1 MQASS
6 HAAAVTGATILA
18 WALLVGVVRFER
30 NLGTK
35 MGIFSKRRIAS
46 LNAASSEPTVRL
58 LVLENGTLGSE
69 IAAWLPPS
77 PQGLNED
84 TVVLQQSAT
93 DLPATAALKVIHR
106 LSALQRSGRKIGRS
120 LLLVAPDIDA
130 KRMAARHLVACAL
143 CSVSAEVVI
152 ATDANASVGI
162 RTQLARLV
170 TELTG
175 ENGHQNVPVT
185 LW

>member
-1 MQASS
+1 MLSGPGILWRGPCLLALRASN
-6 HAAAVTGATILA
+6 
-18 WALLVGVVRFER
+18 EM
-30 NLGTK
+30 N
-35 MGIFSKRRIAS
+35 IFSKARMAS
-46 LNAASSEPTVRL
+46 INTALAEPPVRL

-69 IAAWLPPS
+69 IAAWLPPA
-77 PQGLNED
+77 PHHED
-84 TVVLQQSAT
+84 TVVLQQSAA
-93 DLPATAALKVIHR
+93 DVPATAALKVIHR
-106 LSALQRSGRKIGRS
+106 LAVLQRSGRKIGRS

-170 TELTG
+170 LELTG
-175 ENGHQNVPVT
+175 EHGHQNVPVT
-185 LW
+185 LLVTG